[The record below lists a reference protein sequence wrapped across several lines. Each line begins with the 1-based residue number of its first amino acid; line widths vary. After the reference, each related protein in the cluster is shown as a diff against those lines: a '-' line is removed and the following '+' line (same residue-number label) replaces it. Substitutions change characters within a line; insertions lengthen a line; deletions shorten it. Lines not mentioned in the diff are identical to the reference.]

1 MVHPPRPAA
10 IMTESAAS
18 AAPSKPAQSSFW
30 EDVIDIFFQPADVFR
45 RRQNRS
51 VWPPMLFVAIS
62 IGVIFYATFNTL
74 EPMFAAEFTRR
85 TAKVLATNPQI
96 TQDILDKQRTIGES
110 FTRYGIGVVVLI
122 TMFILGVVAWLVGKL
137 VGSKQ
142 TFQAA
147 LVVAAWSYMPRVVGA
162 VIGGVQGL
170 LMDPSKLTSQ
180 MSISLSPARFMDPD
194 ATNPVLFQILGRLD
208 LITIWVTVLLAIGLY
223 VTGKVTKERAVVFG
237 ILIWIVG
244 SLPVLQQAYVAM

>member
-1 MVHPPRPAA
+1 
-10 IMTESAAS
+10 MTESTAS
-18 AAPSKPAQSSFW
+18 VAPSKPTESSFW
-30 EDVIDIFFQPADVFR
+30 EDVIDIFYQPAEVFR

-62 IGVIFYATFNTL
+62 IGVIFFATFNTL
-74 EPMFAAEFTRR
+74 EPLFAAEFTRQ
-85 TAKVLATNPQI
+85 TASVMAKNPQI
-96 TQDILDKQRTIGES
+96 TQEMMDKQRAIGES
-110 FTRYGIGVVVLI
+110 FTRYGIGVVILI
-122 TMFILGVVAWLVGKL
+122 TMFILGVAAWLIGKL

-147 LVVAAWSYMPRVVGA
+147 LVVAAWSYMPRVLGA

-170 LMDPSKLTSQ
+170 LMDPAKLTGQ

-194 ATNPVLFQILGRLD
+194 TSNPLLFQLMGRFD
-208 LITIWVTVLLAIGLY
+208 LITIWVTILLAIGLY
-223 VTGKVTKERAVVFG
+223 VTGKVSKDRAAVFG

-244 SLPVLQQAYVAM
+244 SLPALRTAYTAM

>member
-1 MVHPPRPAA
+1 
-10 IMTESAAS
+10 MTESTAS
-18 AAPSKPAQSSFW
+18 VAPSKPTESSFW
-30 EDVIDIFFQPADVFR
+30 EDVIDIFYQPAEVFR

-62 IGVIFYATFNTL
+62 IGVIFFATFNTL
-74 EPMFAAEFTRR
+74 EPLFAAEFTRQ
-85 TAKVLATNPQI
+85 TAKVLAKNPQI
-96 TQDILDKQRTIGES
+96 TQEMMDKQRSIGEA
-110 FTRYGIGVVVLI
+110 FTRYGIGVVILV

-147 LVVAAWSYMPRVVGA
+147 LVVAAWSYMPRVLGA

-170 LMDPSKLTSQ
+170 LMDPAKLTGQ

-194 ATNPVLFQILGRLD
+194 TSNPLLFQLMGRFD
-208 LITIWVTVLLAIGLY
+208 LITIWVTILLAIGLY
-223 VTGKVTKERAVVFG
+223 VTGKVSKDRAAVFG

-244 SLPVLQQAYVAM
+244 SLPALRTAYMAM

>member
-1 MVHPPRPAA
+1 
-10 IMTESAAS
+10 MTESTAS

-30 EDVIDIFFQPADVFR
+30 EDVIDIFFSPADVFR

-62 IGVIFYATFNTL
+62 IGVIFFATFNTL
-74 EPMFAAEFTRR
+74 EPIFAAEFTRR
-85 TAKVLATNPQI
+85 TAKVLANNPQI
-96 TQDILDKQRTIGES
+96 TQDVLDKQRAISES
-110 FTRYGIGVVVLI
+110 FGRYGLSVVMLV

-147 LVVAAWSYMPRVVGA
+147 LVVAAWSYMPRVIGS

-170 LMDPSKLTSQ
+170 LMDPAKLTSQ
-180 MSISLSPARFMDPD
+180 LSISLSPARFMDPD
-194 ATNPVLFQILGRLD
+194 TSNPVLFQLLGRLD

-244 SLPVLQQAYVAM
+244 SLPALQQAYVAM

>member
-1 MVHPPRPAA
+1 
-10 IMTESAAS
+10 MTESTS
-18 AAPSKPAQSSFW
+18 SVAPSKPTESSFW
-30 EDVIDIFFQPADVFR
+30 EDVIDIFYQPAEVFR

-62 IGVIFYATFNTL
+62 IGVIFFATFNTL
-74 EPMFAAEFTRR
+74 EPLFAAEFTRQ
-85 TAKVLATNPQI
+85 TAKVLAKNPQI
-96 TQDILDKQRTIGES
+96 TQEMMDKQRSIGEA
-110 FTRYGIGVVVLI
+110 FTRYGIGVVILV

-147 LVVAAWSYMPRVVGA
+147 LVVAAWSYMPRVLGA

-170 LMDPSKLTSQ
+170 LMDPAKLTGQ

-194 ATNPVLFQILGRLD
+194 TSNPLLFQLMGRFD
-208 LITIWVTVLLAIGLY
+208 LITIWVTILLAIGLY
-223 VTGKVTKERAVVFG
+223 VTGKVSKDRAAVFG

-244 SLPVLQQAYVAM
+244 SLPTLRTAYMAM

>member
-1 MVHPPRPAA
+1 
-10 IMTESAAS
+10 MTESTAS
-18 AAPSKPAQSSFW
+18 VAPSKPTESSFW
-30 EDVIDIFFQPADVFR
+30 EDVIDIFYQPAEVFR

-62 IGVIFYATFNTL
+62 IGVIFFATFNTL
-74 EPMFAAEFTRR
+74 EPLFAAEFTRQ
-85 TAKVLATNPQI
+85 TAKVLAKNPQI
-96 TQDILDKQRTIGES
+96 TQEMMDKQRSIGEA
-110 FTRYGIGVVVLI
+110 FTRYGIGVVVLV

-147 LVVAAWSYMPRVVGA
+147 LVVAAWSYMPRVLGA

-170 LMDPSKLTSQ
+170 LMDPAKLTGQ

-194 ATNPVLFQILGRLD
+194 TSNPLLFQLMGRFD
-208 LITIWVTVLLAIGLY
+208 LITIWVTILLAIGLY
-223 VTGKVTKERAVVFG
+223 VTGKVSKDRAAVFG

-244 SLPVLQQAYVAM
+244 SLPALRTAYMAM

>member
-1 MVHPPRPAA
+1 
-10 IMTESAAS
+10 MTESTAS
-18 AAPSKPAQSSFW
+18 VAPSKPTESSFW
-30 EDVIDIFFQPADVFR
+30 EDVIDIFYQPAEVFR

-62 IGVIFYATFNTL
+62 IGVIFFATFNTL
-74 EPMFAAEFTRR
+74 EPLFAAEFTRQ
-85 TAKVLATNPQI
+85 TASVMAKNPQI
-96 TQDILDKQRTIGES
+96 TQEMMDKQRAIGES
-110 FTRYGIGVVVLI
+110 FTRYGIGVVILI
-122 TMFILGVVAWLVGKL
+122 TMFILGVAAWLIGKL

-147 LVVAAWSYMPRVVGA
+147 LVVAAWSYMPRVLGA

-170 LMDPSKLTSQ
+170 LMDPAKLTGQ

-194 ATNPVLFQILGRLD
+194 TSNPLLFQLMGRFD
-208 LITIWVTVLLAIGLY
+208 LITIWVTILLAIGLY
-223 VTGKVTKERAVVFG
+223 ATGKVSKDRAAVFG

-244 SLPVLQQAYVAM
+244 SLPALRTAYTAM

>member
-1 MVHPPRPAA
+1 
-10 IMTESAAS
+10 MTESAAS
-18 AAPSKPAQSSFW
+18 AASSKPAQSSFW
-30 EDVIDIFFQPADVFR
+30 EDVIDIFFSPADVFR

-62 IGVIFYATFNTL
+62 IGVIVFATFNTL
-74 EPMFAAEFTRR
+74 EPIYAAEFTRN
-85 TAKVLATNPQI
+85 TAKVLAKNPQI
-96 TQDILDKQRTIGES
+96 TQDILDKQRVVSES
-110 FTRYGIGVVVLI
+110 LGRYGIGVLTLVA
-122 TMFILGVVAWLVGKL
+122 MFVLGVVAWLIGKI
-137 VGSKQ
+137 VGSQQ

-147 LVVAAWSYMPRVVGA
+147 IVVAAWSYMPRVLGA

-170 LMDPSKLTSQ
+170 LMDPAKLNSLL
-180 MSISLSPARFMDPD
+180 SISLSPARFMDPD
-194 ATNPVLFQILGRLD
+194 ATNPVLFQFLGRLD

-244 SLPVLQQAYVAM
+244 SLPVLQRAYVSM